1 MKLIHTPVRSSTV
14 EDILRGHIA
23 KARTRAALKKISRK
37 QQRARER
44 QFMSCEVLP
53 ASLEELQEMARER
66 QELLAQ
72 ASAPKGKHRK
82 HRKHSAF
89 KTPAVDDRFAT
100 TMFAG
105 RSVKVI
111 DVGNPNQPRED
122 DYRVI
127 ASCASD
133 RVYA

>member
-1 MKLIHTPVRSSTV
+1 MKLIHTPVRSSNLEENWGSAYV
-14 EDILRGHIA
+14 KA
-23 KARTRAALKKISRK
+23 KTHAQLKKISRK

-44 QFMSCEVLP
+44 QFMRRKVLP
-53 ASLEELQEMARER
+53 ACLEELQEMARER

-82 HRKHSAF
+82 HRKHAAF
-89 KTPAVDDRFAT
+89 KTPVVDERFAT

-111 DVGNPNQPRED
+111 YVGNPNQPRED